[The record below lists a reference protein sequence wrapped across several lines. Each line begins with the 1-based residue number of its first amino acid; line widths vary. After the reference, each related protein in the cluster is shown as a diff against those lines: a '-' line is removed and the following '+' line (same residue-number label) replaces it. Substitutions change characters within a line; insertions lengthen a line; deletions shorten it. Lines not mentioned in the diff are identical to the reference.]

1 MTLTLGSWLKQKHWK
16 VQAKIQLGSVR
27 KCEGMNSHTPIWTPI
42 LGIKIPMESQIF
54 KEGFKGLN
62 LIILKSFYTIE
73 KIL

>member
-1 MTLTLGSWLKQKHWK
+1 M
-16 VQAKIQLGSVR
+16 QLGSVR